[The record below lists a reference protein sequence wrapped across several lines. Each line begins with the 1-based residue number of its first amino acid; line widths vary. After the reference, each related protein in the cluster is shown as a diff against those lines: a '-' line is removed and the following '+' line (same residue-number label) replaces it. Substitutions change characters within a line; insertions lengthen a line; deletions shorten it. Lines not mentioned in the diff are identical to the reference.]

1 MAEGN
6 EKVHELIR
14 LYSFEKNRNTVD
26 GRVVELERLVM
37 LYFSTM
43 QKASWGPYGPR
54 TMVKA
59 GNRGPLAPLI

>member
-1 MAEGN
+1 M
-6 EKVHELIR
+6 L
-14 LYSFEKNRNTVD
+14 FEKNRNTVD